1 MVRMDT
7 RARTLAAVIGAAT
20 GVAVGAAVS
29 TSLERHLV
37 RGESMVPALRPRDT
51 VISVRADSVLGRL
64 RPPRPGR
71 IAVIALPWE
80 HDLIGVKRLVAGPG
94 EAWDDGDDRVDAGP
108 GWVAVGD
115 QRVLSTDSRHHGR
128 VPEGAIRGVV
138 LGRVKPPRAQ
148 QPQGTRAARS
158 RSTS

>member
-1 MVRMDT
+1 MDG
-7 RARTLAAVIGAAT
+7 RSRTLAALVGAAT
-20 GVAVGAAVS
+20 GVAVGAALA

-51 VISVRADSVLGRL
+51 VLTVRADSVLGRL
-64 RPPRPGR
+64 LGPRADR

-80 HDLIGVKRLVAGPG
+80 HDLLGVKRLVAGPG
-94 EAWDDGDDRVDAGP
+94 QAWRDGDDHVAAGP

-128 VPEGAIRGVV
+128 VPTENIRGIVV
-138 LGRVKPPRAQ
+138 GRVKPP
-148 QPQGTRAARS
+148 S
-158 RSTS
+158 

>member
-1 MVRMDT
+1 MDG
-7 RARTLAAVIGAAT
+7 RSRTLAALVGAAT
-20 GVAVGAAVS
+20 GLAVGAAVA

-64 RPPRPGR
+64 LRPRPQR

-94 EAWDDGDDRVDAGP
+94 QAWQDGDDRVAAGP

-115 QRVLSTDSRHHGR
+115 ERVLSTDSRHHGR
-128 VPEGAIRGVV
+128 VPVENIRGIVV
-138 LGRVKPPRAQ
+138 GRVKP
-148 QPQGTRAARS
+148 GS
-158 RSTS
+158 

>member
-1 MVRMDT
+1 MD
-7 RARTLAAVIGAAT
+7 RRGRTLAAMLGATT
-20 GVAVGAAVS
+20 GLAVGAAVAA
-29 TSLERHLV
+29 SLERHLV

-51 VISVRADSVLGRL
+51 VISVRADSLLGRL
-64 RPPRPGR
+64 LRPRPQR

-94 EAWDDGDDRVDAGP
+94 QAWQDGDDRVAAGP

-128 VPEGAIRGVV
+128 VPTEAIRGIVV
-138 LGRVKPPRAQ
+138 GRVKP
-148 QPQGTRAARS
+148 S
-158 RSTS
+158 S

>member
-1 MVRMDT
+1 MDN
-7 RARTLAAVIGAAT
+7 RGRTLAALAGAAT
-20 GVAVGAAVS
+20 GLALGAVVA

-51 VISVRADSVLGRL
+51 VISVRADSLLGRL
-64 RPPRPGR
+64 LRPRPER

-94 EAWDDGDDRVDAGP
+94 QAWRDGDDHVAAGP

-128 VPEGAIRGVV
+128 VPDEAIRGIVV
-138 LGRVKPPRAQ
+138 GRVKPP
-148 QPQGTRAARS
+148 G
-158 RSTS
+158 

>member
-1 MVRMDT
+1 
-7 RARTLAAVIGAAT
+7 LAGAAT
-20 GVAVGAAVS
+20 GVAVGAILA

-51 VISVRADSVLGRL
+51 VISVRSDSLLGRL
-64 RPPRPGR
+64 LGPRPHR

-80 HDLIGVKRLVAGPG
+80 HDLLGVKRLVAGPG
-94 EAWDDGDDRVDAGP
+94 EPWHDGDDHVPAGP

-128 VPEGAIRGVV
+128 VPPENIRGIV
-138 LGRVKPPRAQ
+138 LGRVKPP
-148 QPQGTRAARS
+148 S
-158 RSTS
+158 

>member
-7 RARTLAAVIGAAT
+7 RSRTLAALIGAAT

-37 RGESMVPALRPRDT
+37 RGESMLPSLRPRDT

-64 RPPRPGR
+64 RPPRRTR

-80 HDLIGVKRLVAGPG
+80 HDLIGVKRLVAEPG
-94 EAWDDGDDRVDAGP
+94 EPWEDGDDRVPAGP

-115 QRVLSTDSRHHGR
+115 QRTLSTDSRHHGR
-128 VPEGAIRGVV
+128 VPTEAIRGVV
-138 LGRVKPPRAQ
+138 VGRVKPR
-148 QPQGTRAARS
+148 
-158 RSTS
+158 

>member
-7 RARTLAAVIGAAT
+7 RARTLAALIGAAT
-20 GVAVGAAVS
+20 GLAAGAAVS

-94 EAWDDGDDRVDAGP
+94 EPWQDGDDRVAAGP

-128 VPEGAIRGVV
+128 VPADAIRGVV
-138 LGRVKPPRAQ
+138 LGRVKPAGEHL
-148 QPQGTRAARS
+148 PQGTRAARS

>member
-1 MVRMDT
+1 MDN
-7 RARTLAAVIGAAT
+7 RGRTLAALAGAAT
-20 GVAVGAAVS
+20 GLALGAAVA

-51 VISVRADSVLGRL
+51 VISVRADSLLGRL
-64 RPPRPGR
+64 LRPRPDR

-94 EAWDDGDDRVDAGP
+94 QPWRDGDDHVPAGP

-128 VPEGAIRGVV
+128 VPDEAIRGIVV
-138 LGRVKPPRAQ
+138 GRVKPP
-148 QPQGTRAARS
+148 G
-158 RSTS
+158 

>member
-7 RARTLAAVIGAAT
+7 RARTLAALVGAAT
-20 GVAVGAAVS
+20 GVAVGVAVS

-51 VISVRADSVLGRL
+51 VISVRADSVLGWFL
-64 RPPRPGR
+64 RPRRSR

-80 HDLIGVKRLVAGPG
+80 HDLIGVKRLVAEPG
-94 EAWDDGDDRVDAGP
+94 EPWHDGGDEVAAGP

-115 QRVLSTDSRHHGR
+115 QRTLSTDSRHHGR
-128 VPEGAIRGVV
+128 VPTEAIRGVV
-138 LGRVKPPRAQ
+138 VGRVKP
-148 QPQGTRAARS
+148 S
-158 RSTS
+158 R